1 MREQRVHER
10 KSEEL
15 IELSDAELYSL
26 SDAIDAEL
34 DRRSESND
42 DFADSGLLLRRGAS
56 AELSPTRRFLLAAG
70 EGRRPGQVADAAPP
84 A

>member
-1 MREQRVHER
+1 MNAIL
-10 KSEEL
+10 KEL

-42 DFADSGLLLRRGAS
+42 DFADSARAAPWSAS
-56 AELSPTRRFLLAAG
+56 RAI
-70 EGRRPGQVADAAPP
+70 ADASVPP
-84 A
+84 RRR